1 MKTKLLYPLLD
12 STMNEYQRLTQF
24 CTGAHQ
30 WIIRTREQKEGRG
43 REDRFWYSP
52 EGGLWMTF
60 DIYYDDFIPTFP
72 LFIAY
77 CLHSLLLE
85 LFPLESLS
93 IKWPND
99 IMWKD
104 KKLGG
109 ILCEH
114 NESEKK
120 YITGL

>member
-1 MKTKLLYPLLD
+1 MKTKLLYTLLD

-24 CTGAHQ
+24 CTGTHQ
-30 WIIRTREQKEGRG
+30 WIIRAREQKEGRG

-85 LFPLESLS
+85 LFP
-93 IKWPND
+93 
-99 IMWKD
+99 
-104 KKLGG
+104 
-109 ILCEH
+109 
-114 NESEKK
+114 
-120 YITGL
+120 